1 MPIVHAEEALTRW
14 AQTNHAVMLL
24 SAQGVL
30 YDPSQSTA
38 QIPAAQVF
46 AYCRANPAVSIL
58 AALESKTH
66 TSLYIRWQG
75 EEAPDSLL
83 PVDEATTSLCW
94 LSLRAALAVLS
105 EQEAGCLLASLQSFR
120 FDQTHQYCHQCGR
133 PLSLVAGVDPL
144 EKICRDCPVHVYPN
158 LPPAV
163 MVLVQRGDS
172 VLLAQGVDFQMP
184 VYSALAGFI
193 GPGETAEAA
202 AQREVMEEVGLVIDH
217 LRYRG
222 TQSWP
227 VSGAF
232 MIAFV
237 ADYVSGDLRI
247 DHREI
252 VTANWFPKSNLP
264 EIVKP
269 YSIAH
274 RLIHSVCAAP
284 VG

>member
-1 MPIVHAEEALTRW
+1 MQAEEVLTRL
-14 AQTNHAVMLL
+14 AQTDQSVMLL
-24 SAQGVL
+24 SAHGVL
-30 YDPSQSTA
+30 YDPSQSTC
-38 QIPAAQVF
+38 QIAAAQVL
-46 AYCRANPAVSIL
+46 AYCRANPGVSML
-58 AALESKTH
+58 AALESGAH
-66 TSLYIRWQG
+66 TSLYASWQG
-75 EEAPDSLL
+75 EEAPD
-83 PVDEATTSLCW
+83 PVLSVDTTSPVW
-94 LSLRAALAVLS
+94 LRLRGALAVLS

-120 FDQTHQYCHQCGR
+120 FHQTHQYCHQCGG

-144 EKICRDCPVHVYPN
+144 EKTCRDCPVHVYPN

-172 VLLAQGVDFQMP
+172 VLLAQGVDFQVP

-202 AQREVMEEVGLVIDH
+202 AHREVMEEVGLVIDH
-217 LRYRG
+217 LRYVG

-247 DHREI
+247 DHHEI
-252 VTANWFPKSNLP
+252 VTANWFAKSNLP

-274 RLIHSVCAAP
+274 RLIHSVCAEP
-284 VG
+284 LG